1 MKCSAVIF
9 DLDGTIHDR
18 STGIQRFATD
28 QFSRLGKST
37 TDASTYT
44 QRFVELDNN
53 GMVWKD
59 KVYEVLREE
68 YNLIGNPSIET
79 LVNEY
84 VKLYPDFA
92 VEIEGSSEAIKA
104 LTSSG
109 IKVGILTNGPS
120 ALQRSV
126 ISSLGFMDIV
136 NAVVISEEVG
146 FKKPQKE
153 MFSLMLNQLEVEA
166 SEALMVGDSLK
177 ADIEGALESGVKPIA
192 FRLSSSP
199 EGVTRC
205 QSMSEIVN
213 KAREIF
219 S

>member
-18 STGIQRFATD
+18 STGIQNFATD
-28 QFSRLGKST
+28 QFSRLGESPA
-37 TDASTYT
+37 DASTYT
-44 QRFVELDNN
+44 RRFVELDNN

-68 YNLIGNPSIET
+68 YNLIGNPSIEV
-79 LVNEY
+79 LINEY
-84 VKLYPDFA
+84 VNLYPDFA
-92 VEIEGSSEAIKA
+92 VEIEGSSEAIKS
-104 LTSSG
+104 LTSLG

-120 ALQRSV
+120 TLQRSV

-146 FKKPQKE
+146 FCKPQRE
-153 MFSLMLNQLEVEA
+153 MFSLMLKELEVEA
-166 SEALMVGDSLK
+166 SETVMVGDSLK
-177 ADIEGALESGVKPIA
+177 ADVEGALESGVKPIA

-199 EGVTRC
+199 EGVTTC
-205 QSMSEIVN
+205 QLMSEVVN
-213 KAREIF
+213 IAREIF